1 MDRTQTS
8 HNTRHTNTSPKQPT
22 TTTTTTNHRLSKDSI
37 VHAIF
42 QSLFGKRKIRSGP
55 RERYG
60 GNWDD
65 VDEDDDDD
73 DDTDV
78 DGGYG
83 GAHKRPDEEEE
94 VDESW
99 IKTGISL
106 SLFSS
111 KAVDFACRFGKS
123 KTRTFFVINIVV

>member
-1 MDRTQTS
+1 MLPLLLVLFGSSQNKCGLTLWYHIASFRFG
-8 HNTRHTNTSPKQPT
+8 
-22 TTTTTTNHRLSKDSI
+22 RLSKDSI

-42 QSLFGKRKIRSGP
+42 QSLFGKRRVRSGP

-60 GNWDD
+60 GDWDD
-65 VDEDDDDD
+65 VDDEDDE
-73 DDTDV
+73 
-78 DGGYG
+78 GE
-83 GAHKRPDEEEE
+83 KEEDEE

-111 KAVDFACRFGKS
+111 KAVDFACR
-123 KTRTFFVINIVV
+123 